1 MLTNMLNEI
10 EITEEIF
17 AEACI
22 KASNNPTHKML
33 LSEIMAVD
41 NFLAFKKL
49 MVKRNKDLT
58 EEAYQ
63 MLNAR
68 EAGISPDMVYDQSP
82 TQIVEENE
90 MARAIQ
96 ESLKMQV
103 DSKASS
109 YSSPPADEDEM
120 LRRVLEE
127 SKREYDEAERL
138 KKVNEEQKSVPTK
151 PVKKRDQVSTKATKP
166 APERPVKTEL
176 PTTKVAKAP
185 KELAPIGGSKLM
197 AGATAGV
204 TAGATAGVTAGAP
217 AESTGLF
224 TPGVTAGATMGATA
238 GAAIGVASTSDIQ
251 KNAEESAKQYKINEE
266 KKQKELQKKTNSK
279 EDMKERMEKL
289 RKQRDILLKQKQD
302 QLKEEWDEYDHK
314 KDGSSDST
322 KDRIQ
327 KGLEALNIKE
337 SEVKYQTETQ
347 KQKEIERKK
356 DEKKKK
362 KEEEE
367 HKHDPS

>member
-63 MLNAR
+63 MMNAH
-68 EAGISPDMVYDQSP
+68 EAGISPDMIYDQSP

-96 ESLKMQV
+96 ESLKSQV

-109 YSSPPADEDEM
+109 YSSHATDEDEM

-127 SKREYDEAERL
+127 SKREYDESERL
-138 KKVNEEQKSVPTK
+138 KRVNEEQKSVPSK
-151 PVKKRDQVSTKATKP
+151 PVKKREQVSTKATKP
-166 APERPVKTEL
+166 APERPVKTEAVKQEL
-176 PTTKVAKAP
+176 PPMKVAKAP

-197 AGATAGV
+197 AGATAG
-204 TAGATAGVTAGAP
+204 AP

-224 TPGVTAGATMGATA
+224 TPGVTAGATA
-238 GAAIGVASTSDIQ
+238 GAATGVAYASDTQ
-251 KNAEESAKQYKINEE
+251 KNSTELAKEHKINED
-266 KKQKELQKKTNSK
+266 KQKELQKKTASK

-314 KDGSSDST
+314 KGGDSDST

-356 DEKKKK
+356 NEKKKK

-367 HKHDPS
+367 NKHDPS

>member
-68 EAGISPDMVYDQSP
+68 EAGIDPDMVYDQSP

-90 MARAIQ
+90 IARAIQ
-96 ESLKMQV
+96 ESLKSQV
-103 DSKASS
+103 NSKASS
-109 YSSPPADEDEM
+109 YSSTPTDEDEM

-127 SKREYDEAERL
+127 SKREYDESERL
-138 KKVNEEQKSVPTK
+138 KRVDEEQKSVPSK
-151 PVKKRDQVSTKATKP
+151 PVKKREQVSTKATKP
-166 APERPVKTEL
+166 APERPVKTEAVKQEL
-176 PTTKVAKAP
+176 PPMKVAKAP

-197 AGATAGV
+197 AGATAGS
-204 TAGATAGVTAGAP
+204 TAGAP

-224 TPGVTAGATMGATA
+224 TPGVTAGATA

-251 KNAEESAKQYKINEE
+251 SSTELAKQHKLNEE
-266 KKQKELQKKTNSK
+266 KQKELQKKTASK

-314 KDGSSDST
+314 KGGDSDST

-367 HKHDPS
+367 NKHDPS